1 MPPKKR
7 KAESEDDAP
16 TSSKKGKRIGTK
28 VKGKGASSKVNE
40 GVGSSEERG
49 GKVESISIE
58 HCTSWQVYKKKANEY
73 VSFLLEEFPGASVE
87 LNQEKPRRQ
96 AFNISVKVL
105 ENIEFELNLLV
116 WFKDNCN
123 TETPLRGC

>member
-58 HCTSWQVYKKKANEY
+58 HCTS
-73 VSFLLEEFPGASVE
+73 
-87 LNQEKPRRQ
+87 
-96 AFNISVKVL
+96 
-105 ENIEFELNLLV
+105 
-116 WFKDNCN
+116 
-123 TETPLRGC
+123 

>member
-16 TSSKKGKRIGTK
+16 SSSIKKGKRIGTK

-40 GVGSSEERG
+40 GVGSSEESG

-96 AFNISVKVL
+96 AFNISVKVFQ
-105 ENIEFELNLLV
+105 NIEFE
-116 WFKDNCN
+116 C
-123 TETPLRGC
+123 RIY